1 LNFANDIKC
10 NHTRGTSERLTK
22 FVVGKPEGNRA
33 LGRPRLIRED
43 NIKVGLAGIVSE
55 CEVFDVCVTV
65 LL

>member
-1 LNFANDIKC
+1 LNFANDIKF

-33 LGRPRLIRED
+33 LGRPGLRRND
-43 NIKVGLAGIVSE
+43 NIKVGLAGIASE

-65 LL
+65 HL